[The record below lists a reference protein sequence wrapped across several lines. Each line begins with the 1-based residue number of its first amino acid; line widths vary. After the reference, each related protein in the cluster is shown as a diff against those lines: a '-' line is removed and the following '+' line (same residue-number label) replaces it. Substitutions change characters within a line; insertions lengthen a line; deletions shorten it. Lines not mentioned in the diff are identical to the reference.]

1 MVASPQMSEHPHR
14 VVIVGGGFGGLY
26 TAQALGSTSAHS
38 PFQVTLVDKRN
49 FHLFQPLLYQVAT
62 GTISPA
68 DIASPLR
75 GILSRNRNIQ
85 VIMDEAI
92 DVDLA
97 NNRLICRGEELPFDS
112 LVIATGVSHFYFG
125 NDHWQNLA
133 PGLKTIED
141 ALEMRRRIFSAFEA
155 AEKEPDPERRKAW
168 LTFVIVGGGPTGVEL
183 AGAIAELAYHVLT
196 EDFRQ
201 IDTTES
207 QIILVEGMDRVLP
220 PYAPSLSANAQ
231 EALKG
236 LGVTVQ
242 THSLVTAVSE
252 EAVTVKQGDR
262 LETIPTRTVLWAA
275 GVKASPLGQI
285 LAERSGVA
293 LDRSGRVMVEPDLSL
308 PNHPQVY
315 VLGDLSHFAHQGER
329 PLPGIAPV
337 AMQQGAYLAKSLRAK
352 VAGKTVQPFRYID
365 RGNLAVIGQN
375 AAVVDL
381 GVLKLTGFVAWLVW
395 VFAHIY
401 YLIEFDNKLVVMT
414 QWAWNY
420 ITRSRGARLITG
432 EGDLMSLRVPRE
444 PDPPSGD

>member
-1 MVASPQMSEHPHR
+1 
-14 VVIVGGGFGGLY
+14 
-26 TAQALGSTSAHS
+26 
-38 PFQVTLVDKRN
+38 
-49 FHLFQPLLYQVAT
+49 
-62 GTISPA
+62 
-68 DIASPLR
+68 
-75 GILSRNRNIQ
+75 
-85 VIMDEAI
+85 
-92 DVDLA
+92 
-97 NNRLICRGEELPFDS
+97 
-112 LVIATGVSHFYFG
+112 
-125 NDHWQNLA
+125 
-133 PGLKTIED
+133 
-141 ALEMRRRIFSAFEA
+141 
-155 AEKEPDPERRKAW
+155 
-168 LTFVIVGGGPTGVEL
+168 
-183 AGAIAELAYHVLT
+183 
-196 EDFRQ
+196 
-201 IDTTES
+201 
-207 QIILVEGMDRVLP
+207 
-220 PYAPSLSANAQ
+220 
-231 EALKG
+231 
-236 LGVTVQ
+236 
-242 THSLVTAVSE
+242 
-252 EAVTVKQGDR
+252 AVTVKQGDR

-432 EGDLMSLRVPRE
+432 EGDLMSLRVPQE

>member
-1 MVASPQMSEHPHR
+1 
-14 VVIVGGGFGGLY
+14 
-26 TAQALGSTSAHS
+26 
-38 PFQVTLVDKRN
+38 
-49 FHLFQPLLYQVAT
+49 
-62 GTISPA
+62 
-68 DIASPLR
+68 
-75 GILSRNRNIQ
+75 
-85 VIMDEAI
+85 
-92 DVDLA
+92 
-97 NNRLICRGEELPFDS
+97 
-112 LVIATGVSHFYFG
+112 
-125 NDHWQNLA
+125 
-133 PGLKTIED
+133 
-141 ALEMRRRIFSAFEA
+141 
-155 AEKEPDPERRKAW
+155 
-168 LTFVIVGGGPTGVEL
+168 
-183 AGAIAELAYHVLT
+183 
-196 EDFRQ
+196 
-201 IDTTES
+201 
-207 QIILVEGMDRVLP
+207 
-220 PYAPSLSANAQ
+220 PYAPSLSANAE

-242 THSLVTAVSE
+242 THSLVIEVSE

-285 LAERSGVA
+285 LAERSGVG

-315 VLGDLSHFAHQGER
+315 VLGDLAHFAHQGER

-352 VAGKTVQPFRYID
+352 VAGKAVKPFRYID

-381 GVLKLTGFVAWLVW
+381 GVLKLTGFIAWLVW

-401 YLIEFDNKLVVMT
+401 YLIEFDNKLLVMT

-432 EGDLMSLRVPRE
+432 EGDLMSLRVPVE
-444 PDPPSGD
+444 PDQQSED